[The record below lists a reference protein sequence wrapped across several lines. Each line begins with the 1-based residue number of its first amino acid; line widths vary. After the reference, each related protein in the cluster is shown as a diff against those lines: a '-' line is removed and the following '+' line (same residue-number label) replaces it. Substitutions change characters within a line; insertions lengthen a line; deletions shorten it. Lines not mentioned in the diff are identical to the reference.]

1 VTDSPARAE
10 QPADGDERSI
20 VFGWLAFHRDTLA
33 AKASGLTDSQ
43 LVERSAPPST
53 LSLLGIVRHMAE
65 MERVYGVWALGPKS
79 ELEWVWGS
87 YENDAEHDIDCDAS
101 MVEESFRVWRDEMRK
116 TDAAL
121 ARHPS
126 LDELGEGNRHSVR
139 WNVAKLVGEYAR
151 HNGHADIVRE
161 RIDGVTGE

>member
-1 VTDSPARAE
+1 MDDSRRRAE

-20 VFGWLAFHRDTLA
+20 ALGWLAFHRDALA
-33 AKASGLTDSQ
+33 ANAADLTDEQ
-43 LVERSAPPST
+43 LAERCAPPSA

-65 MERVYGVWALGPKS
+65 MERVYGVWALGP
-79 ELEWVWGS
+79 EAQLEWVWGD

-101 MVEESFRVWRDEMRK
+101 MVEDSLRAWREEMRK

-121 ARHPS
+121 ASHAT

-139 WNVAKLVGEYAR
+139 WNLAKLVGEYAR
-151 HNGHADIVRE
+151 HNGHADLLRE
-161 RIDGVTGE
+161 RIDGATGE